1 MFEKTPYALGM
12 YKRGSPDLILL
23 RSSLNSEATVRK
35 SLPQLLGPMPFAGT
49 TRWRRMP
56 LLLLAPRHLC
66 ERDRASRYPHSDLRS
81 SRRSVKKQ
89 SRILRSPSLD
99 LPHKANKNAPMQH
112 RSMSG
117 RELSASAASKSSAS
131 VTRRGRAR
139 LFSGFS
145 KRAFLRIPCTT
156 GLPQACVSMSAP
168 RT

>member
-1 MFEKTPYALGM
+1 MVESKSCTQLAKQSVSADMFEKTPYALGM

-56 LLLLAPRHLC
+56 LPLLAPRHLC

-131 VTRRGRAR
+131 VTRRGPCPSLLR
-139 LFSGFS
+139 L
-145 KRAFLRIPCTT
+145 LQT
-156 GLPQACVSMSAP
+156 GLP
-168 RT
+168 